1 MGARRGGAAAAA
13 SGRAGGGGGG
23 GGERRA
29 AASGGVGRGAARAP
43 YCSFVK
49 QERMRDGAS
58 YEPYTSPL
66 PNEGIFHPPS
76 GFSWSTCADAGRCWL
91 RLEMS

>member
-1 MGARRGGAAAAA
+1 VAAAVVAAAAA
-13 SGRAGGGGGG
+13 AAGGGGAR
-23 GGERRA
+23 RRA
-29 AASGGVGRGAARAP
+29 RRGAARAP